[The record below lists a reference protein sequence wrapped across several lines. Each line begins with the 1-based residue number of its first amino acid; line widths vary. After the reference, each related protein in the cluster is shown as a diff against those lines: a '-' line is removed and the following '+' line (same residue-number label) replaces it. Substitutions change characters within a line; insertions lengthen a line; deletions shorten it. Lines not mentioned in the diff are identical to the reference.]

1 MRLLCIFATAA
12 TLASCAQDRGPIVL
26 GLAGPFGQPRG
37 VVMERAARLA
47 IDEIN
52 ARGGVRGRDLAFV
65 VLDDSADPGRAIH
78 VAQELYADPAV
89 VAVVG
94 HLTSGTTLAAA
105 AVYNSGEQPLVA
117 VSPSASAPAIG
128 SAGPYTFRIGPSDE
142 VHGAALALWARQ
154 RLGAGRAAIFYEN
167 EDYGRGVRSTF
178 QAQFEGAG
186 GTIAAAYP
194 FVSRSTNFEPL
205 AAHASRIAGAD
216 LAMIAG
222 TRREG
227 EQLLEALRFESPTLP
242 IVTSDGMAGIETA
255 RAIAEG
261 VYVSAAWLPDG
272 DSEATRRFVDAYRR
286 AWGGD
291 VPDHRGAGA
300 YDVIYLLAQAI
311 EAVGPDRERIQ
322 AYLAAVGTRYPAFE
336 GVTGRTAFDGHGDV
350 VGKSVTIGV
359 VRGGR
364 LVSAERR

>member
-1 MRLLCIFATAA
+1 VRLLCVVAAAA
-12 TLASCAQDRGPIVL
+12 TLVSCTQDRGSILL

-37 VVMERAARLA
+37 VAMERAARLA
-47 IDEIN
+47 VDEIN
-52 ARGGVRGRDLAFV
+52 ARGGVRGRSLALV
-65 VLDDSADPGRAIH
+65 ALDDSADPGRAIQ
-78 VAQELYADPAV
+78 VAQEMYADPAV

-105 AVYNSGEQPLVA
+105 AVYNGGARPLVA
-117 VSPSASAPAIG
+117 VSPSASAPEIG
-128 SAGPYTFRIGPSDE
+128 SAGPYTFRICPSDE
-142 VHGAALALWARQ
+142 VHGAQLALWARQ

-178 QAQFEGAG
+178 SAQFEGAG
-186 GTIAAAYP
+186 GTVAEAYP
-194 FVSRSTNFEPL
+194 YVAGSADFEPL

-216 LAMIAG
+216 VAMIAG

-227 EQLLEALRFESPTLP
+227 ERLLDALRFENQALS
-242 IVTSDGMAGIETA
+242 VVASDGMAGIEAA
-255 RAIAEG
+255 RSVAEG

-272 DSEATRRFVDAYRR
+272 DAEQTRRFVDAYRR

-291 VPDHRGAGA
+291 LPDHRGAGA
-300 YDVIYLLAQAI
+300 YDTVYLLAQAI
-311 EAVGPDRERIQ
+311 EAVGPDRGRIQ
-322 AYLAAVGTRYPAFE
+322 AYLAGVGTRYPAFE
-336 GVTGRTAFDGHGDV
+336 GVTGRTAFDEHGDV
-350 VGKSVTIGV
+350 VGKSVSIGV